1 MIQSPVFWIV
11 LAASALIFWR
21 LPERFR
27 FTFLSLVSYGY
38 LAWLEPVGAT
48 VLIGWVLLF
57 FFVAPHAMAKEKRGH
72 LILTGLVLVILSYL
86 AWHKYLPVLWDLYQG
101 ASVGVTIAAPLG
113 ISYFTFK
120 LIHYAIETAR
130 GNITDR
136 SLPRFFCYIFLF
148 PIFTAGPIQRFDRF
162 IANTETTWNRE
173 TTIEGITR
181 IIHGLIK
188 VFVIAQ
194 LLNPAHLGNG
204 VPVDANQLIAR
215 FDDLAFWQIW
225 AFLAVTYLFAYMD
238 FSAYS
243 DIAIGASRLFGF
255 RIMENFNWPILAVNI
270 QDFWKRWH
278 MTLAAWCQSYVYM
291 PVMARTRTPYAA
303 VFATFVAM
311 GIWHGA
317 APGWVMW
324 GLYHASGLALYM
336 TWARYWRKS
345 PKWRE
350 LIKSKA
356 RYLGLP
362 LTFAFVTGSYA
373 FSSMD
378 GSFGT
383 SIMVF
388 LALFGI
394 RIG

>member
-1 MIQSPVFWIV
+1 MVQSPVFWAV
-11 LAASALIFWR
+11 LVLSALVYWR
-21 LPERFR
+21 LPEKFR
-27 FTFLSLVSYGY
+27 FGFLALVSYGY
-38 LAWLEPVGAT
+38 LASLEPIGAT

-57 FFVAPHAMAKEKRGH
+57 FYAAPHAMAKAEHGK
-72 LILTGLVLVILSYL
+72 LLLTGLVLLILGYL
-86 AWHKYLPVLWDLYQG
+86 AWFKYLPVLWGAYQG
-101 ASVGVTIAAPLG
+101 ASTGVAIAAPLG

-148 PIFTAGPIQRFDRF
+148 PIFTAGPIQRFDHF
-162 IANTETTWNRE
+162 IANTATTWDRE
-173 TTIEGITR
+173 MAIEGITR

-188 VFVIAQ
+188 AFVIAQ
-194 LLNPAHLGNG
+194 LLDPSRLGHGIPGGTEQFLN
-204 VPVDANQLIAR
+204 R
-215 FDDLAFWQIW
+215 FDDLAAWQIW
-225 AFLAVTYLFAYMD
+225 AYLAVIYLFAYVD

-324 GLYHASGLALYM
+324 GVYHASGLALYM
-336 TWARYWRKS
+336 TWARFMRKNKTWKAAIKGPWR
-345 PKWRE
+345 W
-350 LIKSKA
+350 A
-356 RYLGLP
+356 GLP

-378 GSFGT
+378 GTFGT
-383 SIMVF
+383 SIAVF

-394 RIG
+394 RI